1 MFKLGFPKTVSEED
15 VSTRINEDMETSCLQ
30 IVTALSNAV
39 EAKDEY
45 TRGHSERV
53 AKFSDSVAEECNLSR
68 QERKY
73 LLFAAILHDVGKIGI
88 GRNILLKRCKL
99 DPCEEEEL
107 RTHPEKGV
115 RILEPVRFLNPILP
129 VIRHHHERF
138 DGSGYPE
145 GLKGKEIPFK
155 ARILS
160 ITDAWDAMLST
171 RPYRRAVPFEAAR
184 AELLSCAG
192 SHFDPELVA
201 IFEKIIQRDLHDLNA
216 S

>member
-1 MFKLGFPKTVSEED
+1 MFELGLPKRISEGEVSS
-15 VSTRINEDMETSCLQ
+15 VINDDMETSCLQ

-53 AKFSDSVAEECNLSR
+53 ARLSDSIAEECNLGR

-73 LLFAAILHDVGKIGI
+73 MLFASILHDVGKIGI
-88 GRNILLKRCKL
+88 GRDILLKRCKL
-99 DPCEEEEL
+99 EPREEKEL

-115 RILEPVRFLNPILP
+115 RILEPVSFLNPILP
-129 VIRHHHERF
+129 AILHHHERF
-138 DGSGYPE
+138 DGSGYPD
-145 GLKGKEIPFK
+145 GLEGKEIPFK

-171 RPYRRAVPFEAAR
+171 RPYRKAVPFETAR
-184 AELLSCAG
+184 AEILSCAG

-201 IFEKIIQRDLHDLNA
+201 IFEKIIERDL

>member
-1 MFKLGFPKTVSEED
+1 MFELGLPKTVSEKN
-15 VSTRINEDMETSCLQ
+15 VSTRIDEEMETSCLQ

-53 AKFSDSVAEECNLSR
+53 ARFSDSIAEECNLSR
-68 QERKY
+68 HERKHM
-73 LLFAAILHDVGKIGI
+73 LFAAILHDVGKIGI
-88 GRNILLKRCKL
+88 GRNILLKRSKL

-107 RTHPEKGV
+107 KTHPEKGV

-138 DGSGYPE
+138 DGRGYPA
-145 GLKGKEIPFK
+145 GLKGEEIPFK

-160 ITDAWDAMLST
+160 ISDAWDAMLST
-171 RPYRRAVPFEAAR
+171 RPYRRAVPFETAR
-184 AELLSCAG
+184 AEILSCAG

-201 IFEKIIQRDLHDLNA
+201 VFEKIIERNL
-216 S
+216 